1 MNYNGAAPADLCVTD
16 LIETDVTPTAL
27 TADWNYPTPI
37 AVGAGRVQELPEFCQ
52 GLGIRAPLLVTDP
65 GLADRPMVAELVK
78 QCAAAGL
85 QVALFS
91 DVQGNPTLDN
101 VDAGAAAFRDGGHD
115 GVIALGGG
123 SALDAGKAIGFIS
136 GQDRPLW
143 DFDNVEDGWMLARED
158 RIAPIVAVPT
168 TAGTGSEVG
177 RVAVITDTRAR
188 CKRLIFHPQ
197 ILPSQVI
204 LDPELTLS
212 LPAKLTA
219 ATGMDA
225 LSHSLEAY
233 CAPTYHP
240 MAEGIALRGI
250 GLVKDYLPRAVA
262 DGNDLEARTQLLVAS
277 TMGATAFQKGL
288 GAMHALAHPL
298 GARYNAHHGLL
309 NAILMPYV
317 LQANRSV
324 LNDKLKDLARALN
337 LENPGFAAVF
347 DWVLALRETI
357 GIPNALEAIGI
368 TADEAELIGEQAA
381 DDATAATNPLP
392 FNAAQYAALFRH
404 AVAGEFGA
412 ID

>member
-1 MNYNGAAPADLCVTD
+1 MAPDGTAPPCPPRGRRS
-16 LIETDVTPTAL
+16 ISISTPSESKSTIHDSNTRL
-27 TADWNYPTPI
+27 PTHNP
-37 AVGAGRVQELPEFCQ
+37 RTRLPPF
-52 GLGIRAPLLVTDP
+52 
-65 GLADRPMVAELVK
+65 
-78 QCAAAGL
+78 
-85 QVALFS
+85 F
-91 DVQGNPTLDN
+91 
-101 VDAGAAAFRDGGHD
+101 
-115 GVIALGGG
+115 
-123 SALDAGKAIGFIS
+123 
-136 GQDRPLW
+136 
-143 DFDNVEDGWMLARED
+143 
-158 RIAPIVAVPT
+158 
-168 TAGTGSEVG
+168 
-177 RVAVITDTRAR
+177 
-188 CKRLIFHPQ
+188 
-197 ILPSQVI
+197 
-204 LDPELTLS
+204 
-212 LPAKLTA
+212 TA

-250 GLVKDYLPRAVA
+250 RLVKDYLPRAVA

-277 TMGATAFQKGL
+277 TTRATAFQKGL